1 MKRISISLALI
12 RSETQKFGMG
22 LVVKLEVIQQ
32 LTTLVTFFQIRRV

>member
-12 RSETQKFGMG
+12 RSATQKFGMG